1 MWVFLVLTTDKF
13 TRGMSGIPVK
23 SQNCLKIGFKDHRV
37 KLTVKFLPRTRNE
50 WRQQGEQVQHTGR
63 AVGVNE
69 LAGACLVLITC
80 SRDCLIW
87 Q

>member
-1 MWVFLVLTTDKF
+1 M
-13 TRGMSGIPVK
+13 K

-63 AVGVNE
+63 AQRTVGVNE
-69 LAGACLVLITC
+69 LAGAFSALGNYLLT
-80 SRDCLIW
+80 
-87 Q
+87 